1 MQYRQVFLPVCI
13 VSNRL
18 NEPHRVVCCEVLNL
32 PSQDGVRPG
41 GSALALAYRVTF
53 VRLDPLLLVLAQ
65 NAKAATRAQQG
76 NYLIPQKKSHE

>member
-1 MQYRQVFLPVCI
+1 VCY
-13 VSNRL
+13 
-18 NEPHRVVCCEVLNL
+18 EVLNL
-32 PSQDGVRPG
+32 PSQVGVLTS

-53 VRLDPLLLVLAQ
+53 VRLDPILSVLAQ